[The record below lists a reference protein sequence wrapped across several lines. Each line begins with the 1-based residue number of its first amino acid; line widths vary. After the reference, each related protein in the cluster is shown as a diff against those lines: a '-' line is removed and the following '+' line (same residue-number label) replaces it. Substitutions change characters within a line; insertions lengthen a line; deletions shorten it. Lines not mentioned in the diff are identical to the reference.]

1 MVLYGWGVLTPARE
15 QMARPGRRGGV
26 GEGYYM
32 YILYTEN
39 CIPGLRKAL
48 PERFSVRIGRIA
60 PSERIEEVWGI
71 VKGGV
76 ARASDLHAPWLQK
89 VTLFFN
95 DFSWF
100 FFTVFWMPFGV
111 ILASF

>member
-1 MVLYGWGVLTPARE
+1 
-15 QMARPGRRGGV
+15 
-26 GEGYYM
+26 M

-39 CIPGLRKAL
+39 YNPGLRKAL

-76 ARASDLHAPWLQK
+76 AEAFGSTRPPPSKSDP
-89 VTLFFN
+89 FF
-95 DFSWF
+95 
-100 FFTVFWMPFGV
+100 
-111 ILASF
+111 

>member
-1 MVLYGWGVLTPARE
+1 
-15 QMARPGRRGGV
+15 
-26 GEGYYM
+26 M
-32 YILYTEN
+32 YILYTEY
-39 CIPGLRKAL
+39 CSPGLRKAL

-76 ARASDLHAPWLQK
+76 PRPSDLHAPPPQK

-95 DFSWF
+95 DFSSL
-100 FFTVFWMPFGV
+100 FFTVFWMPSGV
-111 ILASF
+111 ILAPF